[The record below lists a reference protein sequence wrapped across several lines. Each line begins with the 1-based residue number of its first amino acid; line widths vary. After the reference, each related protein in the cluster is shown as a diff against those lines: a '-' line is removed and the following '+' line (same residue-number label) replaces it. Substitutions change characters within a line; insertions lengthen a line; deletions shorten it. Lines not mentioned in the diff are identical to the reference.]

1 MNLPLQTRK
10 QPCLVF
16 LSKATLVAVLL
27 LITGCATDNNKLQVG
42 TVDWFN
48 KPGGSS
54 PAIVTLARD
63 PGVLKEDGG
72 IQTALQN
79 VVELANQKR
88 FVEARHILAEVRELQ
103 DPEKD
108 GYQAVTCAMALL
120 ALREGSIRTFKR
132 IAHQLDAALGEPVK
146 VAPSYVEV
154 ISLYRLL
161 SQNSLPVNAPEG
173 MKRLKEQHFPT
184 EKAKL

>member
-1 MNLPLQTRK
+1 MNLPLQTSK
-10 QPCLVF
+10 DSPLV
-16 LSKATLVAVLL
+16 LLPKTTLIAVLF
-27 LITGCATDNNKLQVG
+27 LIAGCATDNNTLQVG

-48 KPGGSS
+48 KPGESK

-63 PGVLKEDGG
+63 PSVLKEDGG

-88 FVEARHILAEVRELQ
+88 FVEARHILAGVRQLQ

-108 GYQAVTCAMALL
+108 GYQALSCAMALL
-120 ALREGSIRTFKR
+120 ALREGNIRIFKR
-132 IAHQLDAALGEPVK
+132 IAHQLDATLGEPVK

>member
-108 GYQAVTCAMALL
+108 GYQAVTCSMALL
-120 ALREGSIRTFKR
+120 ALREGNIRTFKR
-132 IAHQLDAALGEPVK
+132 IAYQLDAAIGEPVK
-146 VAPSYVEV
+146 VSPSYVEV

-161 SQNSLPVNAPEG
+161 SQNTLPVNAPEG

-184 EKAKL
+184 EKANL

>member
-1 MNLPLQTRK
+1 MNLPLQSWK
-10 QPCLVF
+10 QPYPAF
-16 LSKATLVAVLL
+16 LPRAVLVVGL
-27 LITGCATDNNKLQVG
+27 FLIAGCATDNNSLQVG
-42 TVDWFN
+42 SGDWFN

-88 FVEARHILAEVRELQ
+88 FVEARHILAGVRQLQ

-108 GYQAVTCAMALL
+108 GYQAVSCAMALL
-120 ALREGSIRTFKR
+120 ALREGNIRIFKR
-132 IAHQLDAALGEPVK
+132 IAHQLDASLGEPVK

-161 SQNSLPVNAPEG
+161 SQNPLPVNAPEA
-173 MKRLKEQHFPT
+173 MKRLEEQHFQK